1 MPSPENR
8 VTLSEKVDRRGVRIP
23 KLTYRVDANAQKL
36 LDFGIRTNTEVLK
49 EAGATEI
56 ITVPLVGS
64 AGFHLLGTARMGDDP
79 GNSVVNGT
87 GQAHDFDNLWIVD
100 GSVFVTAGA
109 LNPTSTIQAIALRA
123 ADYMLGRELLPPMN
137 ESKAFQ
143 EQVDAI

>member
-1 MPSPENR
+1 M
-8 VTLSEKVDRRGVRIP
+8 RIP

-143 EQVDAI
+143 EQVDAV

>member
-1 MPSPENR
+1 M
-8 VTLSEKVDRRGVRIP
+8 
-23 KLTYRVDANAQKL
+23 TYRVDANAQKL

-87 GQAHDFDNLWIVD
+87 GRAHDFDNLWIVD

-137 ESKAFQ
+137 ETQAFQ
-143 EQVDAI
+143 EQVEAT